1 MLIEKNGFV
10 IINRK
15 INVKKG
21 GAIIMPKHKGGK
33 VAAVI
38 DIGSSDVKMQ
48 ISQVRNK
55 EIIPLNTLE
64 YPLKLGHEVFNYGK
78 ISFECLRE
86 LSQILTGYS
95 NVMKEYGVDQY
106 KVVGTTALREAQNK
120 EFIQDQLLIQNNM
133 IVDIYDDNQ
142 EKSLIYSA
150 ITKALNDMD
159 NASSQANEKSQLK
172 QPENMLLSYIGTGS
186 IGISL
191 YNGKHIFFTQ
201 NISTG
206 SLKLHDVL
214 SGVQEYTDGVAVV
227 VDEYLDS
234 IFSRIQMPVP
244 YQQVNGL
251 VLTGNEMQRIAKLC
265 DADPVEGNYIIKSKT
280 LTNLYQAIRLMPL
293 EKIALK
299 FSLTEEVAEMFYSS
313 LAIYAKLL
321 KFTEADYVVA
331 PKVDLWDTL
340 IEQMLIQKRAQNEVA
355 ETREHALACAKT
367 VAERYRCNCEHA
379 NFLMNT
385 VCTIFDK
392 IKRLHGL
399 NPDYKLLLEIA
410 SILHDCGYFINS
422 KHHLNSN
429 VDVIKYTDIY
439 GLTEKSTL
447 MAAYISRFAEN
458 ETPNYNDAEFSSLK
472 GSEKIIA
479 LKLAAIFR
487 LANSL
492 DKSQKQKLQSV
503 KVRLEEDKLMIT
515 AKSNDNT
522 RLEHWA
528 FEKCSAFFKEV
539 FGVQPILTVKSNLI

>member
-1 MLIEKNGFV
+1 
-10 IINRK
+10 
-15 INVKKG
+15 
-21 GAIIMPKHKGGK
+21 MPKHKGGK

-86 LSQILTGYS
+86 LSHILTGYS

-120 EFIQDQLLIQNNM
+120 EFIQDQLLIQNDM
-133 IVDIYDDNQ
+133 IVEIYDDNQ

-150 ITKALNDMD
+150 ITKALKHMELFSPQSNLKE
-159 NASSQANEKSQLK
+159 QTK

-214 SGVQEYTDGVAVV
+214 SGVQEYTDDFAIV

-234 IFSRIQMPVP
+234 IFNRIQMPVP

-265 DADPVEGNYIIKSKT
+265 NAEPIDGNYVIKSKT
-280 LTNLYQAIRLMPL
+280 LTNLYQTIRLMPL

-299 FSLTEEVAEMFYSS
+299 FDLTEEVAEMFYSS

-321 KFTEADYVVA
+321 KFTDADYVFA

-340 IEQMLIQKRAQNEVA
+340 IEQMLVQKRALNEVV

-367 VAERYRCNCEHA
+367 VADRYRCNYEHA
-379 NFLMNT
+379 SFLMET
-385 VCTIFDK
+385 ACMIFDK
-392 IKRLHGL
+392 IKTLHGL
-399 NPDYKLLLEIA
+399 NPSYKLLLEIA
-410 SILHDCGYFINS
+410 AILHDCGYFINS

-429 VDVIKYTDIY
+429 VDIVKYTDIY
-439 GLTEKSTL
+439 GLTDKTTL
-447 MAAYISRFAEN
+447 ITAYISRFAES
-458 ETPNYNDAEFSSLK
+458 ETPNYRDAEFASLK

-503 KVRLEEDKLMIT
+503 KVRLDEDKFIIT
-515 AKSNDNT
+515 AKSDSNT

-528 FEKCSAFFKEV
+528 FEKCSAFFQEV
-539 FGVQPILTVKSNLI
+539 FGVQPVLTVKSSLI

>member
-1 MLIEKNGFV
+1 
-10 IINRK
+10 
-15 INVKKG
+15 
-21 GAIIMPKHKGGK
+21 MPKNKGGK
-33 VAAVI
+33 IAAVI

-48 ISQVRNK
+48 ISQVRSK
-55 EIIPLNTLE
+55 AILPLNTLE
-64 YPLKLGHEVFNYGK
+64 YPLRLGHEVFNYGK

-86 LSQILTGYS
+86 LSHILTGYA
-95 NVMKEYGVDQY
+95 NVMKEYGVEQY

-120 EFIQDQLLIQNNM
+120 EFILDQLLVQNNM
-133 IVDIYDDNQ
+133 TVEIYDDNQ

-150 ITKALNDMD
+150 IIRALKDVALSMDRPGVKA
-159 NASSQANEKSQLK
+159 QEKM
-172 QPENMLLSYIGTGS
+172 PENMLLSYIGTGS

-214 SGVQEYTDGVAVV
+214 SGVQESTDDFAIV

-234 IFSRIQMPVP
+234 IFSRIQMPVS
-244 YQQVNGL
+244 YRQINGL
-251 VLTGNEMQRIAKLC
+251 VLTGNEMQRIARLC
-265 DADPVEGNYIIKSKT
+265 NADPVNGNYIIKAKT
-280 LTNLYQAIRLMPL
+280 LSSLYQTIRLMPL

-299 FSLTEEVAEMFYSS
+299 FRLTEEVAEMFYSS

-321 KFTEADYVVA
+321 KFTEADYVIA

-340 IEQMLIQKRAQNEVA
+340 IEQMLVHKRAQSEIE
-355 ETREHALACAKT
+355 ETRAHALACAKT
-367 VAERYRCNCEHA
+367 VAQRYRCCGA
-379 NFLMNT
+379 NADFLMNAACT
-385 VCTIFDK
+385 VFDK

-399 NPDYKLLLEIA
+399 QPEYKLLLEIA
-410 SILHDCGYFINS
+410 AILHDCGYFVNS
-422 KHHLNSN
+422 KHHLSSN
-429 VDVIKYTDIY
+429 VDIMKYTDIY

-458 ETPNYNDAEFSSLK
+458 ETPDYNDAAFDSLK
-472 GSEKIIA
+472 GGEKIIA

-487 LANSL
+487 LANAL
-492 DKSQKQKLQSV
+492 DKSQKQKLQAV
-503 KVRLEEDKLMIT
+503 KVRLEDDRLIVT
-515 AKSNDNT
+515 AKSDSNT

-539 FGVQPILTVKSNLI
+539 FGVQPILTVKSSLI